1 MDLLTKIGIEPKL
14 LLAQV
19 VNFGI
24 VVFIIYYFL
33 HKPLSNLIKTRREK
47 IESGLKKE
55 KEAEE
60 LMAKVQSLRQDILTA
75 AAKEKEEIILAT
87 RAKLVELEEAERE
100 KLVRF
105 ELNERKKIE
114 AALAQTEKE
123 LAKEIEA
130 KFPALF
136 LNLSSKIFPA
146 KDLNEKFIKAMLEQ
160 TEPNGQNE

>member
-47 IESGLKKE
+47 IESGLRKE
-55 KEAEE
+55 REAEE

-100 KLVRF
+100 KLARF

-114 AALAQTEKE
+114 A
-123 LAKEIEA
+123 

-136 LNLSSKIFPA
+136 LSLSSKIFPA
-146 KDLNEKFIKAMLEQ
+146 KDLNEKFIKAILEQ